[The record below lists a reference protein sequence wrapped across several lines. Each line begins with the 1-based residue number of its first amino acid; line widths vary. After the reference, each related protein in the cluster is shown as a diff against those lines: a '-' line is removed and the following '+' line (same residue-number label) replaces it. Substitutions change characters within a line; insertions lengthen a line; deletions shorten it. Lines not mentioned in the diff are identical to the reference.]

1 MKGIDKYRDEGS
13 DNHHLNRIVANIACE
28 IEISLNKYATPLNGI
43 AKTPLY
49 KPLSPYLLIY
59 IL

>member
-43 AKTPLY
+43 AKTPL
-49 KPLSPYLLIY
+49 
-59 IL
+59 